1 MIGAKA
7 AARGRVLLDRPL
19 QTFGQLQ
26 RVRPSYSDVLMIR
39 KAFACRLTLPVS
51 TTTIGTE
58 TIRQLEANV
67 ALTARIVRLS
77 AAELRVPEKRTLP
90 FVWRV
95 LCYCRRDLGA

>member
-1 MIGAKA
+1 
-7 AARGRVLLDRPL
+7 
-19 QTFGQLQ
+19 
-26 RVRPSYSDVLMIR
+26 MIR
-39 KAFACRLTLPVS
+39 KALACHLTLPVS

-67 ALTARIVRLS
+67 ALTARFVLLS

-95 LCYCRRDLGA
+95 LCYRRRDLGA